1 MQTRTRHSL
10 FFPLLLIAVGVV
22 FLLDN
27 LNMIA
32 GDGWDLLLRLWPVL
46 FIVGGLDHLYQGKG
60 WTWGVFSLLLGGIF
74 LLANFGY
81 LPLGGWDLLLRLW
94 PVFLI
99 ALGLDLVVRERPAW
113 ASALAILIVLLLI
126 GGIMAF
132 ALTQVRLPANTQ
144 VLTYPRTAEV
154 RNLQLE
160 VFQPLGR
167 LEISAATTPR
177 MLVEGEITQGADLTL
192 THELTRT
199 GSTAI
204 LRLSSEGRSRV
215 VFPWSLGPGQTIW
228 RLGLPADLPVQL
240 HLRSA
245 LGEQVLDLTNLQVTQ
260 LNSEVALGGLTV
272 TLPAQGALEGSLKN
286 PLGFTTINVPP
297 GVRLA
302 LQVNRGLASVSV
314 PADFTRV
321 GDMYFAPN
329 TTPTNARLY
338 LTVEQPMGGL
348 RVRYLP

>member
-1 MQTRTRHSL
+1 MERRTRHSL

-27 LNMIA
+27 LNLIA
-32 GDGWDLLLRLWPVL
+32 VDGWELILRLWPVL
-46 FIVGGLDHLYQGKG
+46 LIVGGLDYLYQGRG
-60 WTWGVFSLLLGGIF
+60 WTWGAFLLLLGGVF

-99 ALGLDLVVRERPAW
+99 ALGLDLIVRERPAW
-113 ASALAILIVLLLI
+113 ASALAIFLVLLLL

-132 ALTQVRLPANTQ
+132 ALTQARLPANTQ
-144 VLTYPRTAEV
+144 TITYPRTAEV
-154 RNLQLE
+154 RELQLE

-167 LEISAATTPR
+167 LEISAATTSR

-192 THELTRT
+192 THDLTRT
-199 GSTAI
+199 GSTAVV
-204 LRLSSEGRSRV
+204 RLSAEGHRV
-215 VFPWSLGPGQTIW
+215 VFPWSLGPGQTLW
-228 RLGLPADLPVQL
+228 RLGLPADLPIQL

-245 LGEQVLDLTNLQVTQ
+245 LGEQVLDLSNLQVTQ
-260 LNSEVALGGLTV
+260 LSSEVALGSLTV
-272 TLPAQGALEGSLKN
+272 TLPARGALEGSLKN
-286 PLGFTTINVPP
+286 PMGFTTINVPREA
-297 GVRLA
+297 RLA
-302 LQVNRGLASVSV
+302 LRVDRGLASVSM
-314 PADFTRV
+314 PADFTQV
-321 GDMYFAPN
+321 GDMYFAPD
-329 TTPTNARLY
+329 TTSTNARLY